1 MTMWQCITA
10 EMFSSWE
17 GSVGELANACVRANR
32 EQATFSGGYMPVIRH
47 CLSDAS
53 LSTSAWTDIV
63 IQAPQMNCA
72 WTDVAQVLPLLGEEH
87 AELVGKKR
95 AHLPPSS
102 DVRRLVEALK
112 RRGFVGVV
120 RYEAKRTVVFYKR
133 SQMA

>member
-1 MTMWQCITA
+1 M
-10 EMFSSWE
+10 
-17 GSVGELANACVRANR
+17 
-32 EQATFSGGYMPVIRH
+32 
-47 CLSDAS
+47 
-53 LSTSAWTDIV
+53 V
-63 IQAPQMNCA
+63 IQALQMNCA

-112 RRGFVGVV
+112 RRGFVGGV
-120 RYEAKRTVVFYKR
+120 RYEAKRTVVFSKR